1 MNKKK
6 KRTHQFQT
14 VRHRNN
20 FFFQLIA
27 GSTALEFTWTQISEP
42 LGQYL
47 GIPYPSTQL
56 TPSNVQVP
64 DDAII

>member
-6 KRTHQFQT
+6 KERISFRQFVIET
-14 VRHRNN
+14 I
-20 FFFQLIA
+20 FFQLIA
-27 GSTALEFTWTQISEP
+27 ESTALEFTWTQISEP

-56 TPSNVQVP
+56 TPSS
-64 DDAII
+64 A